1 MAVNDIREKLIAEI
15 KRLPEDELAE
25 VFDFVQFLHQKHR
38 RVPAHSTDEDAKED
52 LILNRFVG
60 GVSDGSLANRID
72 EELYGS

>member
-1 MAVNDIREKLIAEI
+1 MAVNDIRKKLIAEI
-15 KRLPEDELAE
+15 KRLSEDELAE

-38 RVPAHSTDEDAKED
+38 RVPAPSTDEDAKED

>member
-1 MAVNDIREKLIAEI
+1 MAVNNIREKLIAEI

-38 RVPAHSTDEDAKED
+38 RVPVRSTDEDAKED

-72 EELYGS
+72 EELYG